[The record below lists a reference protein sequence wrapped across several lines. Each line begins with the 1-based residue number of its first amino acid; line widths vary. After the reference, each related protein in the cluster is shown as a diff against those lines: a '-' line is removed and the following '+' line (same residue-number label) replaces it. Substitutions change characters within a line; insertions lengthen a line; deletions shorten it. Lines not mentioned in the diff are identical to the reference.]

1 MRHRISKFLAL
12 VARALISSV
21 LRTAVTSIIFVGVSL
36 ITMSYLGVPVPG
48 AQELLNK
55 LEGVAQLADILS

>member
-1 MRHRISKFLAL
+1 MRHRIVKFLSM

-36 ITMSYLGVPVPG
+36 ITISYLGLPVPG

-55 LEGVAQLADILS
+55 LEGVARLADILS